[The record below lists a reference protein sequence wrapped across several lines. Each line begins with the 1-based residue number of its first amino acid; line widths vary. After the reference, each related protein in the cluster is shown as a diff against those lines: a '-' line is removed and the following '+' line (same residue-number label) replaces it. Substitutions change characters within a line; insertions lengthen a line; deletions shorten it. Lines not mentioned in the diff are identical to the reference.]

1 MPDQLRHRVTHSHSN
16 ATPHNRKATT
26 KFNTTMD
33 KVDNDDND
41 SCCSSHSSNSNLS
54 NGSANSKPS
63 GNFRR
68 HNKQLASK
76 KQGGEL
82 EHIDEEQGY
91 DHYELTSLLRSNSKD
106 GSSSPNKQHHQ
117 QSGRPINKKYQML
130 KPGLKHKNPFI
141 ADNNNCKM
149 GADTTRRDH
158 DADNTKNN
166 SESDRRSKALF
177 LKTAFWI
184 TCWYGTSLATL
195 FLNKIILSRP
205 GSSVHV
211 LGMCQMTTAAVLG
224 GWSTFGGADYVYDKA
239 IWLYRC
245 LPDAV
250 QCRVGLNVG
259 GGKERSSRVGG
270 GNNLGRKGS
279 ELTDS
284 EGVGSPTKGDQS
296 SSGTPSKQGADSATS
311 SGYSFHFVRD
321 MSIVGVLR
329 GLTVVL
335 GLIALEHVPVSF
347 VETIKSTAPAFTVVF
362 AKLILQERTAT
373 PVMLTLIPIVAGLI
387 LCSASELRFDTIGF
401 VAAVMNNCADCV
413 QNVMSKRMLAHLKPT
428 QLQFYTSVAALALQS
443 PFVVRDATGLIRK
456 WIHPMGDPDMEDMLM
471 PEENIIPNT
480 EDDHV
485 AIDGGSLHHGMSL
498 TKLLIIDAIFYHLQS
513 VSAYCTM
520 GCMSPVSQSVAN
532 TLKRALLVWASILY
546 FGNPVTNSG
555 ILGIIMVVSG
565 VFLYNHVRRI
575 YQS

>member
-1 MPDQLRHRVTHSHSN
+1 MPDQLRHRVTHN
-16 ATPHNRKATT
+16 ATPQNRTTTT
-26 KFNTTMD
+26 KFTTMD
-33 KVDNDDND
+33 KVDIDDND
-41 SCCSSHSSNSNLS
+41 SCCSSHSSNSNIS
-54 NGSANSKPS
+54 NGSANSI
-63 GNFRR
+63 RR
-68 HNKQLASK
+68 HNNKQLLASK
-76 KQGGEL
+76 KQGEL

-91 DHYELTSLLRSNSKD
+91 DHYELTSLLNNSN
-106 GSSSPNKQHHQ
+106 GSSSPNEQHQQ
-117 QSGRPINKKYQML
+117 QSGRSINKKYKLL

-141 ADNNNCKM
+141 IGDNHHVN
-149 GADTTRRDH
+149 GADTTTTTTKDH

-250 QCRVGLNVG
+250 QCRIGVIVGGG
-259 GGKERSSRVGG
+259 GGKERSRG
-270 GNNLGRKGS
+270 GNNNFGRKGS
-279 ELTDS
+279 ELTDDI
-284 EGVGSPTKGDQS
+284 VGSSSPTKGDQS
-296 SSGTPSKQGADSATS
+296 GTPSKQGTDSTATGS

-428 QLQFYTSVAALALQS
+428 QLQFYTSVAALAWQS

-456 WIHPMGDPDMEDMLM
+456 WIHPMGDPDMEDILM

-485 AIDGGSLHHGMSL
+485 TAVDGGSLHHGMSL

-532 TLKRALLVWASILY
+532 TLKRAILVWASILY